1 MQGDVPLG
9 IAKVDCLLIMIV
21 LAPKNPVFLSIKMA
35 SNVTSPLLSRSPR
48 TGLVLVGGGARGA
61 YQAGVLKGLGDILG
75 KKYGSRPF
83 LDIITG
89 VSAGG
94 INAAY
99 IASRADRMLEALDGL
114 YALWKNIHV
123 EQVMKTGALS
133 LASMGSK
140 WVRDLTL
147 GGLMPASFTHSN
159 HLLDTAPLRD
169 FLSKNIDFPG
179 LAENIRRGT
188 LHGFAVSATNY
199 NTGTAVT
206 FFDGHEQ
213 IKTWTRSA
221 RLGRRS
227 NIHLE
232 HVVASASIPFL
243 FRPVPVEGAYYGDG
257 GIRMST
263 PLSPAIHLGSDRV
276 LAISIRHPRSDEST
290 VRLNLAQEQ
299 QQEISVADIAGVML
313 NAAFLDGLD
322 GDAERME
329 RINETIQLIDEKRR
343 AEHPYFLRTIPLQVI
358 RPSMDLGLLAVD
370 QFKRFPL
377 ALRYVLK
384 GIGASDERGSDF
396 MSYLAFDPAYTA
408 PLLELGRSDALALKD
423 EIEAF
428 FLE

>member
-1 MQGDVPLG
+1 
-9 IAKVDCLLIMIV
+9 
-21 LAPKNPVFLSIKMA
+21 
-35 SNVTSPLLSRSPR
+35 
-48 TGLVLVGGGARGA
+48 
-61 YQAGVLKGLGDILG
+61 LG
-75 KKYGSRPF
+75 KKYGGRPF
-83 LDIITG
+83 FNIITG

-99 IASRADRMLEALDGL
+99 LASRADRMVEAVDGL
-114 YALWKNIHV
+114 YALWKDIHV
-123 EQVMKTGALS
+123 DQVMKTSALS
-133 LASMGSK
+133 LTSMGGRWMFGLS
-140 WVRDLTL
+140 L
-147 GGLMPASFTHSN
+147 GGLMPKSTPHAN

-169 FLSKNIDFPG
+169 FLGKNIDFQA
-179 LAENIRRGT
+179 LSHHVRNDVLR
-188 LHGFAVSATNY
+188 GFAVSATNY

-206 FFDGHEQ
+206 FFDGHSDIE
-213 IKTWTRSA
+213 TWTRSA
-221 RLGRRS
+221 RLGRRA
-227 NIHLE
+227 NIDLD

-263 PLSPAIHLGSDRV
+263 PLSPAIHLGADRV

-290 VRLNLAQEQ
+290 VMLNLSGEQ
-299 QQEISVADIAGVML
+299 QREISVADIAGVML

-329 RINETIQLIDEKRR
+329 RINQTITLIDEKRR
-343 AEHPYFLRTIPLQVI
+343 AEHPYFLRTIPIHVI
-358 RPSMDLGLLAVD
+358 KPSMDLGLLAVD

-396 MSYLAFDPAYTA
+396 MSYLAFDPAYTG
-408 PLLELGRSDALALKD
+408 PLLELGQADAIARRD

-428 FLE
+428 FAS